1 MGFISSIWGCLINA
15 AFPGAPTSALRPIP
29 HRKAKRRG
37 SQQTIVVRR
46 KSWGARGNETMHW
59 GFLGYLL
66 VLALIALPSIPAD

>member
-15 AFPGAPTSALRPIP
+15 AFPGAPTSALRPTP
-29 HRKAKRRG
+29 RRDAKRG
-37 SQQTIVVRR
+37 SQQTNVVRR
-46 KSWGARGNETMHW
+46 KSWGARGNETMNW